1 MNNNIKHILELAD
14 EYFILQH
21 KSNLE
26 QSSHTAYSTAIYTDG
41 KYKTSVNSSTGFI
54 EIYNI
59 TDANYLIFL
68 DQQQKVV
75 LYIYE
80 NVPDILIKNISDE
93 LREARDEIIINN
105 DNNENIIEI
114 EVPENTSK
122 GEWEDT
128 ELEKIRT
135 SNSLQQMFLKENGLM
150 DLNDMICD
158 ECNSKEFN
166 IPVMCNDNKTI
177 EYQCKNCNTIYR
189 LAPSKYY
196 RLLSKTKFSNNIKS
210 KLNIKYIK
218 VDSMIESDDS

>member
-105 DNNENIIEI
+105 DN
-114 EVPENTSK
+114 
-122 GEWEDT
+122 
-128 ELEKIRT
+128 
-135 SNSLQQMFLKENGLM
+135 
-150 DLNDMICD
+150 
-158 ECNSKEFN
+158 
-166 IPVMCNDNKTI
+166 KTI